1 MISFFEYDMIG
12 EIALPIENGADAVDI
27 GKTIY
32 SQPALGESI
41 GIAVEVAHGSCT
53 DLPPA
58 KKLTCFKVN
67 CAWPAFARERL
78 RKSASELVYRY
89 AISKASRFL
98 TSAAVRRT

>member
-1 MISFFEYDMIG
+1 MMG
-12 EIALPIENGADAVDI
+12 EIALAIEMCADAVDI
-27 GKTIY
+27 RKTIY
-32 SQPALGESI
+32 QHHMLGESI

-58 KKLTCFKVN
+58 KKLTCLKVN
-67 CAWPAFARERL
+67 CAWPAFASERL
-78 RKSASELVYRY
+78 RKSASELAYLC